1 MMMHLYFSWIFAEA
15 QVEELLTASFTV
27 VHIAGDFLST
37 MPVCCIQGAFSQMLL
52 EHFPTSVG
60 LGVTLQGTG

>member
-15 QVEELLTASFTV
+15 QVQELLTAGFTV
-27 VHIAGDFLST
+27 VHIAGDFLRT
-37 MPVCCIQGAFSQMLL
+37 MRVCCIEGAFSQMLL
-52 EHFPTSVG
+52 ERFPTSVG